1 MTAITTLVLICDHCG
16 VTRTWVSHSME
27 ISATRPWMK
36 LGEPLLR
43 QWPSLWAAM
52 GETPEVT
59 FCSVS
64 HAQAW
69 VDARIAPDGPKL
81 FINDWPDAP

>member
-16 VTRTWVSHSME
+16 VTRTWTCHGMSIEAS
-27 ISATRPWMK
+27 RPWMK
-36 LGEPLLR
+36 LSEPFLR
-43 QWPSLWAAM
+43 RWRSLWAAM

-69 VDARIAPDGPKL
+69 VDAHIGSDAMRL
-81 FINDWPDAP
+81 LINDWPDAP